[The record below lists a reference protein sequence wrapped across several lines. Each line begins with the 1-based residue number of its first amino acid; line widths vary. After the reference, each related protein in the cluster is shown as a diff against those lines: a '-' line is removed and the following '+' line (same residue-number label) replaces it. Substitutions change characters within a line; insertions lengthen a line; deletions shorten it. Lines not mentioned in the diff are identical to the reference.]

1 LQEEEEAKQMPII
14 SSPNTVQPI
23 TGVDDELLALKLQE
37 EEDRKS
43 KNNGSKNIEVKKKT
57 FFIEDK
63 PALTGTAPNKQPNS
77 TIDDKLLDL
86 KLQEELDEPELPSP
100 PVIEPMSNS
109 DLDDLLAK
117 QLQEEEEELAKK
129 IDDLIS
135 LADHL
140 IVIIET
146 HRVLQFLA
154 LLTAPH
160 M

>member
-1 LQEEEEAKQMPII
+1 
-14 SSPNTVQPI
+14 
-23 TGVDDELLALKLQE
+23 
-37 EEDRKS
+37 
-43 KNNGSKNIEVKKKT
+43 
-57 FFIEDK
+57 
-63 PALTGTAPNKQPNS
+63 
-77 TIDDKLLDL
+77 
-86 KLQEELDEPELPSP
+86 LDEPELPSP

>member
-1 LQEEEEAKQMPII
+1 
-14 SSPNTVQPI
+14 
-23 TGVDDELLALKLQE
+23 
-37 EEDRKS
+37 
-43 KNNGSKNIEVKKKT
+43 
-57 FFIEDK
+57 
-63 PALTGTAPNKQPNS
+63 
-77 TIDDKLLDL
+77 
-86 KLQEELDEPELPSP
+86 
-100 PVIEPMSNS
+100 MSNS

-117 QLQEEEEELAKK
+117 QLQEEEEELAKKK